1 MTSQRFVVLSLL
13 VAVAAS
19 MGCAPATGGGAPS
32 SITCHTQYRPDAESL
47 TGSSEPSV
55 TVQRADGEVQARP
68 ERLDFATLMVEVAFH
83 GDAPEG
89 RNVTIEVMTTEGEP
103 VVRNLYQLTDGAEL
117 TTDFA
122 GGHGFTGLQYVFHEG
137 SALQVWCVS
146 DDA

>member
-13 VAVAAS
+13 VAVLAG
-19 MGCAPATGGGAPS
+19 MGCGPATGAGTPS
-32 SITCHTQYRPDAESL
+32 AITCHTQYRPDAETL

-55 TVQRADGEVQARP
+55 TVQRADGVAARP
-68 ERLDFATLMVEVAFH
+68 ERLDFATLTVEVAFH

-89 RNVTIEVMTTEGEP
+89 RKVTIAVMTTAGEP
-103 VVRNLYQLTDGAEL
+103 LVRNLYQLTDGTEL

-137 SALQVWCVS
+137 SALQVWCES
-146 DDA
+146 GDA